1 MPRAARAIVPGGTYH
16 VLTRGNNGQAVFHH
30 DADCQRYLK
39 LLLTYTREHRLKVYH
54 FALMPNHVH
63 LVLEVADSPALSKAM
78 HGLNLSYSLYYRKRY
93 KYLGHLWQGR
103 FKNLFIDRESY
114 LLECGRYVELN
125 PVRANLARDPREYAW
140 SSYRTYAEG
149 LENPLIVANPLYEQL
164 GASTERRQQAYRQF
178 IRDGMAQDQARRA
191 QEARIHQPLIRLVA
205 PTRKVWRIPCL
216 RGTRSMSN
224 WGLPANG
231 VKKSIGSSSKTGWRK
246 TKRVA
251 PRPRSASR

>member
-1 MPRAARAIVPGGTYH
+1 MPRAGRIVIDGGAYH

-39 LLLTYTREHRLKVYH
+39 LLSAYTREYRLKVYH

-63 LVLEVADSPALSKAM
+63 LVLEVEEAAALSRAM

-103 FKNLFIDRESY
+103 FKSLFIDRESY
-114 LLECGRYVELN
+114 LLESGRYVELN

-149 LENPLIVANPLYEQL
+149 LENPLIAANPLYEQF
-164 GASTERRQQAYRQF
+164 GASAERRQQAYRQF

-191 QEARIHQPLIRLVA
+191 QAQIPQPLIRLAA
-205 PTRKVWRIPCL
+205 PTPPGLEQLLGLRRPGRPKKVPV
-216 RGTRSMSN
+216 
-224 WGLPANG
+224 G
-231 VKKSIGSSSKTGWRK
+231 VGKIEASPFSITVLKNEK
-246 TKRVA
+246 
-251 PRPRSASR
+251 